1 MGLKHF
7 HGHGVQQDR
16 QEAMK
21 WFKKAADQVKSL
33 SNASKIGHFQSK
45 KVLLNSSRTPFQM
58 VHLEY
63 FWILSLV
70 VLTELEIWF

>member
-7 HGHGVQQDR
+7 HGHGVEQDR

-33 SNASKIGHFQSK
+33 NKHLNFTNLAKGYFDIYLENSLKHFFMLSLM
-45 KVLLNSSRTPFQM
+45 VLAALETDFYCSRT
-58 VHLEY
+58 
-63 FWILSLV
+63 
-70 VLTELEIWF
+70 